1 QWKFWHNLSLSL
13 RIPVE
18 ELKDRITAREYQSW
32 KHYELVAG
40 PFGQERAD
48 YNTALIVKTLHEITS
63 MILAVNTGKT
73 EELPKLEDCLLKFK
87 YVLKE
92 FTENSEA
99 ENVKRFIGR
108 WRR

>member
-1 QWKFWHNLSLSL
+1 L